1 MPDLALQVLL
11 LLFLA
16 AMLAGF
22 IDAIAG
28 GGGMVTIPAMLLA
41 GIPPLQVLGTN
52 KLQSLFG
59 SGSASWAYARHG
71 HVDLKGQLPM
81 VLTAR
86 WARSVAR
93 CWRRSFRWRG

>member
-1 MPDLALQVLL
+1 MQDLGLL
-11 LLFLA
+11 ILLFLFA
-16 AMLAGF
+16 AAVLAGD

-59 SGSASWAYARHG
+59 SGS
-71 HVDLKGQLPM
+71 
-81 VLTAR
+81 
-86 WARSVAR
+86 
-93 CWRRSFRWRG
+93 